1 MDLNPNKLVKSNS
14 TDDSLFLSNREEL
27 GNEEDDPLSIK
38 GKSISILGF
47 ILAAMAIILPSISVF
62 FERPLLPD
70 YGVISNQRLKKDG
83 Y

>member
-14 TDDSLFLSNREEL
+14 TDDSLLFSNKDEL
-27 GNEEDDPLSIK
+27 VNEEDDPLSIRE
-38 GKSISILGF
+38 KSISILGF
-47 ILAAMAIILPSISVF
+47 ILAALAIILPSISVF
-62 FERPLLPD
+62 FERPLLQD